1 MNGPPGREEFDAKI
15 SAIAASND
23 AFLARIDLRFEKMEA
38 RMVQFEARVLLA
50 LADIQLEMETRFA
63 AMQTEMDKRF
73 TAIHAEMDK
82 RFADLRKTI
91 ILTGISSTLAVIF
104 GVGAIHATLLSGM
117 LTAFDSGRE
126 VSAVYAQL
134 QRQNEASH
142 AQLRQQMADAE
153 QARQASD
160 ARLQRLLE
168 QSENHMARTQALLQ
182 RLEARRP

>member
-38 RMVQFEARVLLA
+38 RMAQFEARVLLA
-50 LADIQLEMETRFA
+50 LADIRMEMETRFA
-63 AMQTEMDKRF
+63 AIHTDMDKRS
-73 TAIHAEMDK
+73 
-82 RFADLRKTI
+82 ADLRKTI

-104 GVGAIHATLLSGM
+104 GVGAINATLLSGM
-117 LTAFDSGRE
+117 LTAFDSGRD

-134 QRQNEASH
+134 QRHNEAAH
-142 AQLRQQMADAE
+142 AQVRQQMADAE
-153 QARQASD
+153 KTRQASD

-168 QSENHMARTQALLQ
+168 QSENQMARTQALLQ